1 MVELASRWP
10 TQAFRR
16 RSALT
21 KDACGSADLTR
32 ALSSR
37 TAVSHLSGSMASD
50 LTNGSSA
57 ESQVRQARVEYGAP
71 RAGLGG
77 SKPQGRG
84 SDGTADHMR
93 RVREAES
100 RPVVPATI
108 GAAGRPPPTTAGP
121 RASMRP
127 RGHPRLRL
135 RGPPPSDIGAH
146 HKVRCRMLRLRS
158 PAGVRIISSR
168 IGPRSGQVEP
178 GQTPQKCIRFTLR
191 ISVWGGMAD
200 GGHRCGLLGWTSPRQ
215 RSLATSRSRSNS
227 MPNGSSRPTTR
238 PARPAGAPWGPAVA
252 ATDHAGP
259 VFGFRW
265 RPRGIEDA
273 AYAWDVTLRP
283 KRVAVS
289 GGSV

>member
-168 IGPRSGQVEP
+168 IGPRSGQVQP
-178 GQTPQKCIRFTLR
+178 GQTPQ
-191 ISVWGGMAD
+191 SVHTIHTSYQRLGRHGGWWSSVRLTWLDEPTAKIAGNVAKPFQLNAERVVAAHD
-200 GGHRCGLLGWTSPRQ
+200 AARETCGARRLQ
-215 RSLATSRSRSNS
+215 SR
-227 MPNGSSRPTTR
+227 RPTTR
-238 PARPAGAPWGPAVA
+238 TRFRVPLEAAGIGTRHMP
-252 ATDHAGP
+252 
-259 VFGFRW
+259 
-265 RPRGIEDA
+265 
-273 AYAWDVTLRP
+273 DVTLRP